1 MDKLFGAANV
11 GNYRAGEDWWYLLPA
26 IVFVEVVVV
35 FLVRFFPEIF
45 GKPVN
50 LWYDEFGLAAVL
62 SDVGIIAIGIA
73 IARYIYTSF
82 FMEQEGWSVW
92 YFIALAVVIQL
103 VHDVAFAYG
112 VVEKIPK
119 GHNSMIDVFKMYI
132 QGGPKILLADAAMVA
147 ASIGIAA
154 TLKNYDYHF
163 TSSGFL
169 VTAYALS
176 YILFTNI
183 KV

>member
-1 MDKLFGAANV
+1 MENLFGAANI
-11 GNYRAGEDWWYLLPA
+11 GNYRADEDWWFILPA
-26 IVFVEVVVV
+26 ILFVDVVVI
-35 FLVRFFPEIF
+35 FLARFFPETF
-45 GKPVN
+45 GKSIN
-50 LWYDEFGLAAVL
+50 IWYDEFGLAAVL

-73 IARYIYTSF
+73 IARYIYTYF
-82 FMEQEGWSVW
+82 FMEHEGWSIW
-92 YFIALAVVIQL
+92 YFTTLALVIQL

-132 QGGPKILLADAAMVA
+132 SGGSKILLADAAMVA

-154 TLKNYDYHF
+154 TLKNYDYHY

-183 KV
+183 KA